1 MKRADGAKPSASPR
15 TLSGSAQAKR
25 QAVVMLEVLSGLRD
39 ARDGSRAMGVSLNR
53 YYQLETRALQG
64 LIASL
69 EPRPKGRQ
77 RTAEE
82 KLATVERARQ
92 RLEQELA
99 RHQALVRA
107 AQRSIGIPAV
117 TSDGKGSKLR
127 GKQTAREGKRRRR
140 TVARGLKAIAVLRE
154 AAKVADKAEG
164 PKASSTPAGS
174 ASP

>member
-1 MKRADGAKPSASPR
+1 VGPR
-15 TLSGSAQAKR
+15 ILSGSTQAKR
-25 QAVVMLEVLSGLRD
+25 LAVVVLEVLSGLRD

-82 KLATVERARQ
+82 KLATVERAKR
-92 RLEQELA
+92 RLEQELV

-107 AQRSIGIPAV
+107 AQRSIGIPSAKK
-117 TSDGKGSKLR
+117 DGKGSKLR
-127 GKQTAREGKRRRR
+127 GKQPARDGKRRRR
-140 TVARGLKAIAVLRE
+140 TVARGLKAIAALRE
-154 AAKVADKAEG
+154 TTKVADKPDG
-164 PKASSTPAGS
+164 LKASSPPAVS

>member
-1 MKRADGAKPSASPR
+1 M
-15 TLSGSAQAKR
+15 LSGSAQAKR
-25 QAVVMLEVLSGLRD
+25 LAVVVLEVLSGLRD
-39 ARDGSRAMGVSLNR
+39 AREGSRAMGVSLNR

-64 LIASL
+64 LITSL

-82 KLATVERARQ
+82 KLATMERAKQ
-92 RLEQELA
+92 RLEQELV

-107 AQRSIGIPAV
+107 AQRSIGIPSV

-127 GKQTAREGKRRRR
+127 GKKRAREEKRRRR
-140 TVARGLKAIAVLRE
+140 TVARGLKAIATLRE
-154 AAKVADKAEG
+154 AVKVAEKPVG
-164 PKASSTPAGS
+164 QKASSPPAVS

>member
-1 MKRADGAKPSASPR
+1 MKRTKGAKRTVGPR
-15 TLSGSAQAKR
+15 ALSGSAQAKR
-25 QAVVMLEVLSGLRD
+25 LAVVVLEVLSGLRD
-39 ARDGSRAMGVSLNR
+39 ARDGGRAMGVSLNR

-82 KLATVERARQ
+82 KLATLERAKQ
-92 RLEQELA
+92 RLEQELG

-107 AQRSIGIPAV
+107 AQRSIGIPSIA
-117 TSDGKGSKLR
+117 SDGKGSKLR
-127 GKQTAREGKRRRR
+127 GKKQAREGKRRRR

-154 AAKVADKAEG
+154 GAKVADKPDG
-164 PKASSTPAGS
+164 QKASSPPAVS